1 MINKKIIASN
11 LVYTPIYSRLTGF
24 EPKPAVPIINKKP
37 DHTYVQR
44 LVESAGAGWLNYL
57 EKLMDTLGKEKMGV
71 LLKVSYKSQTAFH
84 AACRKNHVAVMEFI
98 FSNFGYDLEANCG
111 SGVTPLFSAVASQS
125 KDAAI
130 WLLGHGAKKDS
141 PSKFGR
147 TPYSVAIERNLTEML
162 SILNSY

>member
-1 MINKKIIASN
+1 MINKKMVASGSTY
-11 LVYTPIYSRLTGF
+11 VPIYSELTGL
-24 EPKPAVPIINKKP
+24 ELKPSETVRPRRP
-37 DHTYVQR
+37 DQSYVSE
-44 LVESAGAGWLNYL
+44 LVGSASAGGLL
-57 EKLMDTLGKEKMGV
+57 HLQSLMATLGKEKMQI

>member
-1 MINKKIIASN
+1 MNKKIVAAGSPY
-11 LVYTPIYSRLTGF
+11 VPIYSRLTGR
-24 EPKPAVPIINKKP
+24 ELEPAVPIVHKKP
-37 DHTYVQR
+37 DKAYIPQ
-44 LVESAGAGWLNYL
+44 LVESAGAGWLVHLQSLL
-57 EKLMDTLGKEKMGV
+57 ETLGKEKMGA

-84 AACRKNHVAVMEFI
+84 AACRKNQVAVMDFI
-98 FSNFGYDLEANCG
+98 FSNFGYDLEASCG

-130 WLLGHGAKKDS
+130 WLLGQRAKKDS

>member
-1 MINKKIIASN
+1 MTNKKIVAAPSP
-11 LVYTPIYSRLTGF
+11 TPIYSELTGR
-24 EPKPAVPIINKKP
+24 ELKPAAINKHRTS
-37 DHTYVQR
+37 DHTYVSI
-44 LVESAGAGWLNYL
+44 LVVTAGCADGLDYL
-57 EKLMDTLGKEKMGV
+57 KELMGILGKEKMGV
-71 LLKVSYKSQTAFH
+71 LLKISHKSQTAFH
-84 AACRKNHVAVMEFI
+84 AACRKNQVAVMDFI